1 MTEPRTLP
9 LGMLLKRYR
18 VAAGL
23 TQEELAERSGVSA
36 RTISDLER
44 GLARRWRHD
53 TISLVA
59 EVLQLSAPEREAVE
73 VAVRRRSSSP
83 APAPAAAASAL
94 PTPPHHL
101 PPHLTLLVGR
111 ERDEASAS
119 HLLRQPEVRLLTLT
133 GPAGVGKTRLA
144 IQVAAGLV
152 STFADGVRFVPLAT
166 VLEPD
171 LVLPAIAQALW
182 LCETGRSPAA
192 EMVVAFL
199 RDRQLLLVLD
209 NFEQVATAA
218 PEVAELVAACPRVT
232 ALVTSRAALRVRG
245 EHELVVPPLALP
257 DAEHPTAWEEL
268 GQYAAVA
275 LFVQRARAV
284 KPTFKLTPANA
295 PQIAAICRRLDGLPL
310 AIELAATRIKLLPP
324 PVLLAH
330 LERSLS
336 VLRQGPLDLPERQRT
351 MEQAIAWSYD
361 LLSLDEQALFR
372 RLSIFVGGWTLEAA
386 AAMGSANGQR
396 VPDVLDGLSSLVDKS
411 LVVQEECENE
421 EPRFRLLETI
431 REFARVRLAETGE
444 DQVVQQRHA
453 AYTLA
458 LAEMAEPHLIGPQQ
472 GVWLARLAR
481 EHGNLQAA
489 LRWARDQREV
499 ELGLRLAGALRRL
512 WSTRGYFGEGR
523 ACIEEL
529 LALAGSDAHSGVTAR
544 TRAKA
549 LLAVAVLLRSQGEP
563 QSVDSYL
570 EESLALRRQLADQ
583 AGIAEVLVFF
593 GSELS
598 FRGEAAR
605 ATELLEEGLA
615 LYDELS
621 DKRGIAEALD
631 HLALLARNRGD
642 YARTTAMYEK
652 ALAFRRGVGDLRG
665 IGSSLFNLGRLAS
678 SVQQDY
684 PRALAL
690 YEEALA
696 IFRGFGEQQV
706 IATVLTNLADI
717 ADKMG
722 DQSRAQALF
731 KESLVIFRELGLIT
745 GVSTALVNLGYIA
758 CAQGDTGRAAALLKE
773 SLQLAWKTRMPRKIA
788 ESLESLAEVA
798 WAERRA
804 EGAARLYGTAAA
816 LRDTADAPI
825 LPADF
830 STYNRTVA
838 AVRAALGDEAF
849 TATWEAGRTT
859 PLEHVIADLER
870 N

>member
-1 MTEPRTLP
+1 
-9 LGMLLKRYR
+9 MLLKRYR
-18 VAAGL
+18 VVAGL

-44 GLARRWRHD
+44 GIARRWRHD

-59 EVLQLSAPEREAVE
+59 GVLQLSAPEREAIE
-73 VAVRRRSSSP
+73 VAARRRSSSP
-83 APAPAAAASAL
+83 APARSAAAPSSAL

-111 ERDEASAS
+111 ERDEAAAS

-166 VLEPD
+166 VREPE
-171 LVLPAIAQALW
+171 LVLPAIALALG
-182 LCETGRSPAA
+182 LRETGRSPAA
-192 EMVVAFL
+192 DMVVAFL
-199 RDRQLLLVLD
+199 HDRQLLLVLD

-218 PEVAELVAACPRVT
+218 PEVAEAVAACPRVT

-245 EHELVVPPLALP
+245 EHELAVPSLALP
-257 DAEHPTAWEEL
+257 NAEHPTAWGEL
-268 GQYAAVA
+268 GQFAAVA

-284 KPTFKLTPANA
+284 KPTFKLTPSNA
-295 PQIAAICRRLDGLPL
+295 PLIATICRQLDGLPL

-351 MEQAIAWSYD
+351 MERAIAWSYD
-361 LLSLDEQALFR
+361 LLSPDEQALFR
-372 RLSIFVGGWTLEAA
+372 RLSVFVGGWTLEAA
-386 AAMGSANGQR
+386 AAIGSADGR
-396 VPDVLDGLSSLVDKS
+396 RTADALEGLSFLVDKS
-411 LVVQEECENE
+411 LVVLEERENE

-431 REFARVRLAETGE
+431 REFARGRLAESGE
-444 DQVVQQRHA
+444 DQVVQERHA
-453 AYTLA
+453 AYALA
-458 LAEMAEPHLIGPQQ
+458 LAEVAEPHLIGPQQ
-472 GVWLARLAR
+472 GVWMARLAR

-489 LRWARDQREV
+489 LRWARAQREV
-499 ELGLRLAGALRRL
+499 ELGLRLAGALRRF

-523 ACIEEL
+523 VCIEEL
-529 LALAGSDAHSGVTAR
+529 LALAGPTADSGVTAR

-563 QSVDSYL
+563 QSVYSYL

-615 LYDELS
+615 LYGELG
-621 DKRGIAEALD
+621 DKRGVAEALD
-631 HLALLARNRGD
+631 HLALLARNQGD
-642 YARTTAMYEK
+642 YARATAMYER

-665 IGSSLFNLGRLAS
+665 IGSSLFNLARMAS

-684 PRALAL
+684 PRAVAL

-696 IFRGFGEQQV
+696 ISRGFGEQQA
-706 IATVLTNLADI
+706 IATVVTNLADI
-717 ADKMG
+717 AAKMG
-722 DQSRAQALF
+722 DLARAQALF
-731 KESLVIFRELGLIT
+731 EESLAVFRELGLIT
-745 GVSTALVNLGYIA
+745 GVSTVLVNLGYIA
-758 CAQGDTGRAAALLKE
+758 CAQGDTRHATALLKE
-773 SLQLAWKTRMPRKIA
+773 SLRLAWKTRMARKIA
-788 ESLESLAEVA
+788 ESLEALAEVA

-804 EGAARLYGTAAA
+804 EGAAQLYGTAAA
-816 LRDTADAPI
+816 LRAAADAPI
-825 LPADF
+825 LPAD
-830 STYNRTVA
+830 SAAYDRSVA
-838 AVRAALGDEAF
+838 AVRTALGGEAF
-849 TATWEAGRTT
+849 TVIWEVGRGA
-859 PLEHVIADLER
+859 PLEHVIADLEQ